1 MAGCPEHAGA
11 ASSSEELRGIALGT
25 AAQFLVSLGLCGMK
39 WAHQRNAALPPAARS
54 PRYVVAAFLVNAV
67 GGLLNGVALSMASQ
81 SVIGALSTLV
91 LVGNCV
97 FAPPLLGEHVGAREI
112 RGTLAIMV
120 STVVVVAAG
129 SHCEVELTAPILL
142 GYFVRPPHVAFAL
155 LTAAVVAASWSTVAR
170 AEASLQDGMRK
181 VSEADLEAATPLTA
195 TTSVMSWE
203 DEQMNPLAALGD
215 AAAAAGGADAA
226 EPELVATLSSA
237 LRVGP
242 TTASSNASSA
252 SDHGELR
259 LQPWTK
265 PSSSSSGG
273 GDGSGGGGGRDWDE
287 MTESEATS
295 RWNALLEM
303 RREELYDLNSSS
315 SSSGGSSGS
324 SSGSGRRLALA
335 HVMTTA
341 AFSCYNIV
349 FTKIIGEL
357 ASHNF
362 PAVTLYY
369 HSYISRTHHTT
380 RARMRDI

>member
-1 MAGCPEHAGA
+1 MAGCREHAGGG
-11 ASSSEELRGIALGT
+11 SSSEELRGIALGT

-155 LTAAVVAASWSTVAR
+155 LTAAVVTASWSTVAR

-315 SSSGGSSGS
+315 TSSSGSSGS

-349 FTKIIGEL
+349 FTKIIVEL

-362 PAVTLYY
+362 PAVTLHYY
-369 HSYISRTHHTT
+369 S
-380 RARMRDI
+380 